1 MSILSVS
8 AITRRTFTG
17 LAVGG
22 AALVAAPRIMRAA
35 FPERTIRIMV
45 GFGAGGTVD
54 TIARIVAQAIGPILG
69 QSVIIE
75 NRPGGSGSIAANA
88 VVQAPSDGHS
98 LLLGVFSHAV
108 APALMTLNYDTIKD
122 LTAVSQVASV
132 PLFLFASEKS
142 PYHSVA
148 DVVAAAKAKPETV
161 TYASGGVGSSAHLG
175 AELFARKV
183 GIKLVHVPY
192 RGGAQTVQSLLSG
205 EVELMWDTPAPTT
218 HSFVADGKLRALAV
232 MSNKRLSS
240 FSDVPAIGE
249 LGYGND
255 LEVQAWQGVLVR
267 SGTPAAIID
276 TLSHAIAKGMA
287 HDDTKQR
294 IAAIAVEP
302 MATDPASFEAFF
314 TSEVKRWTDVARAAG
329 IEAQ

>member
-1 MSILSVS
+1 MS
-8 AITRRTFTG
+8 AITRRSFTG
-17 LAVGG
+17 LAAGG
-22 AALVAAPRIMRAA
+22 AALLAAPRIVCAA

-69 QSVIIE
+69 QSAIVE

-88 VVQAPSDGHS
+88 VVQAPADGHT
-98 LLLGVFSHAV
+98 LLFGVFSHAV
-108 APALMTLNYDTIKD
+108 APALMKLNFDTIKD

-148 DVVAAAKAKPETV
+148 DVVAAAKAKPGTV

-183 GIKLVHVPY
+183 GIELVHVPY

-205 EVELMWDTPAPTT
+205 DVELMWDTPAPTT

-240 FSDVPAIGE
+240 FPDVPAIGE

-276 TLSHAIAKGMA
+276 TLYHAIAKGMA
-287 HDDTKQR
+287 LDDSKQR
-294 IAAIAVEP
+294 IEAMAVEP
-302 MATDPASFEAFF
+302 MATDPAAFEAFF
-314 TSEVKRWTDVARAAG
+314 TAEVKRWTDVARAAG
-329 IEAQ
+329 IQAQ

>member
-1 MSILSVS
+1 MSVM
-8 AITRRTFTG
+8 TRRTFTG
-17 LAVGG
+17 LGAGG
-22 AALVAAPRIMRAA
+22 AALLAVPRIARAG

-69 QSVIIE
+69 QSVIVE
-75 NRPGGSGSIAANA
+75 NRPGGSGSIAANV
-88 VVQAPSDGHS
+88 VVQAPADGHT
-98 LLLGVFSHAV
+98 LLFGLFSHAV
-108 APALMTLNYDTIKD
+108 APALMKLNYDTIGD
-122 LTAVSQVASV
+122 LIAVSQVASV
-132 PLFLFASEKS
+132 PLLLFASETS

-148 DVVAAAKAKPETV
+148 DVVAAAKAKPDTV

-175 AELFARKV
+175 GELFARKV

-192 RGGAQTVQSLLSG
+192 RGGAQTVQALLSG

-240 FSDVPAIGE
+240 FPDVPAIGE

-267 SGTPAAIID
+267 SGTPAAIVD
-276 TLSHAIAKGMA
+276 TLYHAIAKGMA
-287 HDDTKQR
+287 LDDPRQR
-294 IAAIAVEP
+294 IAAMAVEP
-302 MATDPASFEAFF
+302 MATDPAAFEAFF
-314 TSEVKRWTDVARAAG
+314 TSEVKRWTDVARTAG
-329 IEAQ
+329 IQAQ

>member
-1 MSILSVS
+1 MSVM
-8 AITRRTFTG
+8 TRRRFTC
-17 LAVGG
+17 LAGG
-22 AALVAAPRIMRAA
+22 VAIFCMPRIARAA
-35 FPERTIRIMV
+35 FPDRTIRIIV
-45 GFGAGGTVD
+45 GFSAGGTVD
-54 TIARIVAQAIGPILG
+54 TVARIVAQAIGPILG
-69 QSVIIE
+69 QSVIVE

-88 VVQAPSDGHS
+88 VLQAPADGHT
-98 LLLGVFSHAV
+98 LLFGLFSHAV
-108 APALMTLNYDTIKD
+108 APALMKLNYDTIKD

-142 PYHSVA
+142 PYRSVA

-205 EVELMWDTPAPTT
+205 DVELMWDTPAPTT
-218 HSFVADGKLRALAV
+218 HSLVADGRLRALAV

-240 FSDVPAIGE
+240 FPDVPAIGE

-267 SGTPAAIID
+267 SGTPAVIID
-276 TLSHAIAKGMA
+276 TLSQAIAKGMA
-287 HDDTKQR
+287 LDDTKQR

-329 IEAQ
+329 IQAQ

>member
-1 MSILSVS
+1 MS
-8 AITRRTFTG
+8 AITRRSFAK
-17 LAVGG
+17 LAAGG
-22 AALVAAPRIMRAA
+22 AALLAAPRIVCAA

-54 TIARIVAQAIGPILG
+54 TIARIVAQAIGQILG
-69 QSVIIE
+69 QSVIVE
-75 NRPGGSGSIAANA
+75 NRPGGSGSIAANT
-88 VVQAPSDGHS
+88 VVQAPADGHT
-98 LLLGVFSHAV
+98 LLFGVFSHAV

-148 DVVAAAKAKPETV
+148 DVVAAAKAKPDTV

-192 RGGAQTVQSLLSG
+192 RGGAQTVQSLFSG
-205 EVELMWDTPAPTT
+205 DVELMWDTPQPAT

-240 FSDVPAIGE
+240 FPDVPAIGE

-276 TLSHAIAKGMA
+276 TLYHAIAKGMA
-287 HDDTKQR
+287 LDDPKQR
-294 IAAIAVEP
+294 IAAMAVEP
-302 MATDPASFEAFF
+302 MATDPAAFEAFF
-314 TSEVKRWTDVARAAG
+314 TSEVRRWTDVARAAG
-329 IEAQ
+329 IQAQ

>member
-1 MSILSVS
+1 MS

-17 LAVGG
+17 LAAGG
-22 AALVAAPRIMRAA
+22 AALLAVPRIVCAA

-69 QSVIIE
+69 QSVIVE

-88 VVQAPSDGHS
+88 VVQAPTDGHM
-98 LLLGVFSHAV
+98 LLFGVFSHAV
-108 APALMTLNYDTIKD
+108 APALMKLNYDTIKD

-148 DVVAAAKAKPETV
+148 DVVAAAKAKPGTV

-183 GIKLVHVPY
+183 GINLVHVPY

-205 EVELMWDTPAPTT
+205 DVELMWDTPAPTT
-218 HSFVADGKLRALAV
+218 HSFVADGTLRALAV

-240 FSDVPAIGE
+240 FPDVPAIGE

-276 TLSHAIAKGMA
+276 TLYHAIAKGMA
-287 HDDTKQR
+287 LDDPKQR
-294 IAAIAVEP
+294 IAAMAVEP
-302 MATDPASFEAFF
+302 MATDPAAFEAFF

-329 IEAQ
+329 IQAE

>member
-1 MSILSVS
+1 MSVIS
-8 AITRRTFTG
+8 RRTFTA
-17 LAVGG
+17 LAAGG
-22 AALVAAPRIMRAA
+22 AAMLAAPRIACAA

-54 TIARIVAQAIGPILG
+54 TVARIVAQSIGPILG
-69 QSVIIE
+69 QSVIVE

-88 VVQAPSDGHS
+88 VLQTQADGHT
-98 LLLGVFSHAV
+98 LLFGVFSHAV
-108 APALMTLNYDTIKD
+108 APALMKLNYDTIKD
-122 LTAVSQVASV
+122 FAAVSQVATV

-148 DVVAAAKAKPETV
+148 DVVAAAKAKPDTV

-192 RGGAQTVQSLLSG
+192 RGGAQTVQSLFAG
-205 EVELMWDTPAPTT
+205 DVELMWDTPAPTT

-232 MSNKRLSS
+232 MSNKRLSN
-240 FSDVPAIGE
+240 FPDVPAIGE

-267 SGTPAAIID
+267 SDTPAAIID
-276 TLSHAIAKGMA
+276 TLYRAIAKGMA
-287 HDDTKQR
+287 LDDPRQR
-294 IAAIAVEP
+294 IAAMAVEP
-302 MATDPASFEAFF
+302 MATDPAAFETFF
-314 TSEVKRWTDVARAAG
+314 TSEVKRWTEVAREAG
-329 IEAQ
+329 IQAQ

>member
-1 MSILSVS
+1 MSAV
-8 AITRRTFTG
+8 TRRTFTG
-17 LAVGG
+17 LVVGG
-22 AALVAAPRIMRAA
+22 ATLIATPRIACAA

-69 QSVIIE
+69 QSVIVE

-88 VVQAPSDGHS
+88 VVQAPADGLT
-98 LLLGVFSHAV
+98 LLFGVFSHAV
-108 APALMTLNYDTIKD
+108 APALMKLDYDTIKD

-142 PYHSVA
+142 PYLSVA
-148 DVVAAAKAKPETV
+148 DVVAAAKAKPGTV
-161 TYASGGVGSSAHLG
+161 TYASGGVGSSGYLSG
-175 AELFARKV
+175 ELFARKV
-183 GIKLVHVPY
+183 GINLVHVPY
-192 RGGAQTVQSLLSG
+192 RGGSQTVQSLFAG
-205 EVELMWDTPAPTT
+205 DVELMWDTPAPTT

-240 FSDVPAIGE
+240 FPDVPAIGE
-249 LGYGND
+249 LGYGSD

-267 SGTPAAIID
+267 SGTPPAIID
-276 TLSHAIAKGMA
+276 TLYHAIAKGMA
-287 HDDTKQR
+287 LDDPKQR
-294 IAAIAVEP
+294 IAAMAVEP
-302 MATDPASFEAFF
+302 MATDPAAFEAFF

-329 IEAQ
+329 IQAQ

>member
-1 MSILSVS
+1 MS

-17 LAVGG
+17 LTAGG
-22 AALVAAPRIMRAA
+22 AALLAAPRMVRAA

-54 TIARIVAQAIGPILG
+54 TIARVVAQAIGPTLG

-75 NRPGGSGSIAANA
+75 NRPGGSGSISANA
-88 VVQAPSDGHS
+88 VVQAPADGHT
-98 LLLGVFSHAV
+98 LLFGLFSHAV
-108 APALMTLNYDTIKD
+108 APALMKLNYDTIRD
-122 LTAVSQVASV
+122 FTAVSQIASV

-142 PYHSVA
+142 PYQSVA
-148 DVVAAAKAKPETV
+148 DVVTAAKAQPGTV

-183 GIKLVHVPY
+183 GIELVHVPY
-192 RGGAQTVQSLLSG
+192 RGGAQTVQSLFSG
-205 EVELMWDTPAPTT
+205 DVELMWDTPAPTT
-218 HSFVADGKLRALAV
+218 HSYVADGKLRALAV

-240 FSDVPAIGE
+240 FPDVPAIGE

-276 TLSHAIAKGMA
+276 TLYQAIAKGMA
-287 HDDTKQR
+287 LDDTKQR
-294 IAAIAVEP
+294 IAAMAVEP
-302 MATDPASFEAFF
+302 MATDPAAFEAFF
-314 TSEVKRWTDVARAAG
+314 TREVRRWTDVARAAG
-329 IEAQ
+329 IQAQ

>member
-69 QSVIIE
+69 QSVIVE

-88 VVQAPSDGHS
+88 VVQAPADGHT
-98 LLLGVFSHAV
+98 LLFGLFSHAV
-108 APALMTLNYDTIKD
+108 APALMKLNYDTIAD

-132 PLFLFASEKS
+132 PLFLFASETS

-148 DVVAAAKAKPETV
+148 DVVAAAKAKPDTV

-175 AELFARKV
+175 GELFARKV

-205 EVELMWDTPAPTT
+205 EVELMWDTPTPTT

-240 FSDVPAIGE
+240 FPDVPAIGE

-267 SGTPAAIID
+267 SGTPAAIVD
-276 TLSHAIAKGMA
+276 TLYRAIAKGMA
-287 HDDTKQR
+287 LDDPRRR
-294 IAAIAVEP
+294 IAAMAVEP
-302 MATDPASFEAFF
+302 MATDPAAFEAFF
-314 TSEVKRWTDVARAAG
+314 TSEVKRWTEIARSAG

>member
-1 MSILSVS
+1 MS

-17 LAVGG
+17 LAAGG
-22 AALVAAPRIMRAA
+22 AALLAVPRIVCAA

-69 QSVIIE
+69 QSVIVE

-88 VVQAPSDGHS
+88 VVQAPTDGHM
-98 LLLGVFSHAV
+98 LLFGVFSHAV
-108 APALMTLNYDTIKD
+108 APALMKLNYDTIKD

-148 DVVAAAKAKPETV
+148 DVVAAAKAKPGTV

-183 GIKLVHVPY
+183 GINLVHVPY

-205 EVELMWDTPAPTT
+205 DVELMWDTPAPTT
-218 HSFVADGKLRALAV
+218 HSFVADGTLRALAV

-240 FSDVPAIGE
+240 FPDVPAIGE

-276 TLSHAIAKGMA
+276 TLYHAIAKGMA
-287 HDDTKQR
+287 LDDPKQR
-294 IAAIAVEP
+294 IAAMAVEP
-302 MATDPASFEAFF
+302 MATDPAAFEAFF

-329 IEAQ
+329 IQAQ

>member
-1 MSILSVS
+1 MRV
-8 AITRRTFTG
+8 ITRRAFSG
-17 LAVGG
+17 LAAGG
-22 AALVAAPRIMRAA
+22 AALLAAPRIACAA
-35 FPERTIRIMV
+35 FPERTIRIVV

-69 QSVIIE
+69 QSVIVE

-88 VVQAPSDGHS
+88 VVQAPADGHT
-98 LLLGVFSHAV
+98 LLFGLFSHAV
-108 APALMTLNYDTIKD
+108 APALMKLNYDTIGD

-132 PLFLFASEKS
+132 PLFLFASETS

-148 DVVAAAKAKPETV
+148 DLVAAAKAKPDTV

-175 AELFARKV
+175 GELFARKV

-240 FSDVPAIGE
+240 FPDVPAIGE

-267 SGTPAAIID
+267 SGTPAAIVD
-276 TLSHAIAKGMA
+276 TLYHAIAKGMA
-287 HDDTKQR
+287 LDDPRQR
-294 IAAIAVEP
+294 IAAMAVEP
-302 MATDPASFEAFF
+302 MATDPATFEAFF
-314 TSEVKRWTDVARAAG
+314 TSEVKRWTDVTRTAG
-329 IEAQ
+329 IQAQ